1 MRSGLA
7 IRPEEFDRPES
18 RKLLINFAIMI
29 AERQGQEETF
39 FLHLIM
45 LRRSSRIGAAARCWV
60 CRITWGPFI
69 KCEMTTTPIPEAT
82 QTLDMFKLAVQL
94 HVSKSLDKV
103 ESLNGY
109 LYGSRCRKNKPK
121 TDNYIF
127 GAEVEMFAQKQ
138 RATVDRGEKR
148 EDGGTSWCG
157 DQVLALLIVFES

>member
-1 MRSGLA
+1 MRND
-7 IRPEEFDRPES
+7 IHD
-18 RKLLINFAIMI
+18 
-29 AERQGQEETF
+29 
-39 FLHLIM
+39 
-45 LRRSSRIGAAARCWV
+45 
-60 CRITWGPFI
+60 
-69 KCEMTTTPIPEAT
+69 TTPIPEAT
-82 QTLDMFKLAVQL
+82 QTPDMFKLAVQL
-94 HVSKSLDKV
+94 RVSKSLDKV

-148 EDGGTSWCG
+148 EDGSGGTSWFG